1 MTLNYGQEH
10 DKKAVTESD
19 SITEFNFQPLG
30 ERQQGNSLFNVIY
43 MFSVV
48 PATGCNLDVSV

>member
-19 SITEFNFQPLG
+19 
-30 ERQQGNSLFNVIY
+30 QGGPRI
-43 MFSVV
+43 
-48 PATGCNLDVSV
+48 GCNRGYENGKRAARLQMLI